1 MSLNEIMAI
10 HNITG
15 RKGEDAAVQFLKDKG
30 YEILERNWHSS
41 HFELDII
48 ARHHDWIIIVEVKT
62 RSGETWSLPEEA
74 VDRKKMKRIINA
86 ANHYIIM
93 HKLNFPVRFDVI
105 SVIINSEDIRI
116 EHFEDAF
123 LAMDI

>member
-1 MSLNEIMAI
+1 MAT

-15 RKGEDAAVQFLKDKG
+15 KKGEDEAVRFLKDKG

-48 ARHHDWIIIVEVKT
+48 AKYHEWIVIVEVKT
-62 RSGETWSLPEEA
+62 RSGEIWALPEEA

-86 ANHYIIM
+86 ANHYILM
-93 HKLNFPVRFDVI
+93 NKLNFPVRFDVI
-105 SVIINSEDIRI
+105 SVITNNEEIKI

>member
-1 MSLNEIMAI
+1 MAI

-15 RKGEDAAVQFLKDKG
+15 KKGEDAAVQFLKNKG
-30 YEILERNWHSS
+30 YQILERNWHSS

-48 ARHHDWIIIVEVKT
+48 ASYQNWIIIAEVKT
-62 RSGETWSLPEEA
+62 RSGETWALPEEA
-74 VDRKKMKRIINA
+74 VDRKKMKRIVNA
-86 ANHYIIM
+86 ANHYILM
-93 HKLNFPVRFDVI
+93 NKLNFPVRFDVI
-105 SVIINSEDIRI
+105 SVIFEPEETRI

>member
-1 MSLNEIMAI
+1 MAI

-15 RKGEDAAVQFLKDKG
+15 RKGEEAAAQFLKDKG

-48 ARHHDWIIIVEVKT
+48 ANHQDWLVIVEVKT
-62 RSGETWSLPEEA
+62 RSGEIRALPEEA
-74 VDRKKMKRIINA
+74 VDRKKMRRIINA
-86 ANHYIIM
+86 AHHYILLN
-93 HKLNFPVRFDVI
+93 KLNFPVRFDVI
-105 SVIINSEDIRI
+105 SVIFNPEETRI

-123 LAMDI
+123 LAMDL